1 VPNRQRKKSPPPK
14 IVFKNLAF
22 DPLSF
27 YLGPSKENK
36 LHGSKIRDKVF
47 KGVFL
52 DTESTG
58 SALNPK
64 TVCFKD
70 SDPEIF
76 PLIPIRLWVKILA
89 PPL

>member
-1 VPNRQRKKSPPPK
+1 VAFHKQRKKSPPPK

-22 DPLSF
+22 YPLSF

-47 KGVFL
+47 L

-58 SALNPK
+58 FALNPQHFMLQGLGS
-64 TVCFKD
+64 TNFSFDPDPTLDFKK
-70 SDPEIF
+70 IC
-76 PLIPIRLWVKILA
+76 PLL
-89 PPL
+89 